1 MSTFPEQKGCNTPST
16 PITDKTL
23 DKDSLLYKI
32 ANGLKD
38 MCYIWA
44 KEMRSTV
51 TDEGVLIFFILVPL
65 AYPLLYSWI
74 YNNEVVRDVP
84 VAIVDQSRSHT
95 SRAFIRAFDASPD
108 TKAAYY
114 CTSTDEARELVGK
127 QVVHGCLVFPK
138 DFEHRLF
145 RGEQAHVSVFCD
157 MSLMLTY
164 KAIYQT
170 ALTVSQDI
178 NARIQIAGSRNV
190 TNRDDEVTTKP
201 LDFDEVPIFN
211 TTGGYGNAIIPGV
224 LMLILQQTLL
234 LGIGLAAGTAREN
247 NRYQD
252 LVPIS
257 KHYVGIFRIV
267 LGKALCYFMVYLV
280 MGTYLALAVPRM
292 FGFTS
297 MLTAGNLF
305 GLLIPYILSCTFFG
319 MALSCIVRYRENVML
334 LVVFTSVPLLFMT
347 GISWPQSNIPGVWQG
362 LSWLFPSTFGVRGFL
377 RLSSMGANL
386 SDILPEYQAL
396 WLQVVAYF
404 FLTYAV
410 YRSQLKQTRTH
421 ATNRIDMIKQKAKEA
436 KRRKAVNT
444 TKI

>member
-1 MSTFPEQKGCNTPST
+1 MEEA
-16 PITDKTL
+16 KTL
-23 DKDSLLYKI
+23 I
-32 ANGLKD
+32 A
-38 MCYIWA
+38 
-44 KEMRSTV
+44 
-51 TDEGVLIFFILVPL
+51 
-65 AYPLLYSWI
+65 
-74 YNNEVVRDVP
+74 
-84 VAIVDQSRSHT
+84 
-95 SRAFIRAFDASPD
+95 
-108 TKAAYY
+108 
-114 CTSTDEARELVGK
+114 K
-127 QVVHGCLVFPK
+127 QVVHGYLYFPK
-138 DFEHRLF
+138 DFERKLF
-145 RGEQAHVSVFCD
+145 RGEQAHVSVFCN

-178 NARIQIAGSRNV
+178 NSRIQISGSRNF

-267 LGKALCYFMVYLV
+267 LGKALCYFMVYIV
-280 MGTYLALAVPRM
+280 MGTYLALAIPRM

-297 MLTAGNLF
+297 MLTAVNLF
-305 GLLIPYILSCTFFG
+305 GLLIPYILACTFFG
-319 MALSCIVRYRENVML
+319 MTLSCIVRYRENVML
-334 LVVFTSVPLLFMT
+334 LVVFTSVPLLFLT

-362 LSWLFPSTFGVRGFL
+362 ISWLFPSTFGVRGFL
-377 RLSSMGANL
+377 RLSSMGADL
-386 SDILPEYQAL
+386 SDILTEYQAL

-404 FLTYAV
+404 FLTCAV
-410 YRSQLKQTRTH
+410 YRSQLKKTRTH
-421 ATNRIDMIKQKAKEA
+421 ATSHIDMIKQKAKEA